1 MNISSKSLPLLIRC
15 DCPEANPVPFGG
27 NDLFIPLGGADAERF
42 F

>member
-1 MNISSKSLPLLIRC
+1 LENIK
-15 DCPEANPVPFGG
+15 ANPVPFGG